1 MTNII
6 EQARGW
12 ANEEAGHLARLA
24 SLQMETDLAFVLA
37 SSNLKPE
44 TLCILVTATPDYAAL
59 SVRTGTTDRALAA
72 VALRRAAEF
81 LESGRGRV

>member
-6 EQARGW
+6 DQARAW
-12 ANEEAGHLARLA
+12 VDEEAGQIARLA

-37 SSNLKPE
+37 QTSLRPE

-81 LESGRGRV
+81 LEKGMGRV